1 MTLIPDE
8 EEMANQIKKH
18 LSELTFEQR
27 FWSLRHE
34 ILRILNT
41 MGPIAGLLRTVDP
54 NEVEGLPER
63 YSELVEQLMTS
74 VKELRDV
81 ADKYVPP
88 EQEP

>member
-1 MTLIPDE
+1 MTPIPDE

-34 ILRILNT
+34 VLRILNT
-41 MGPIAGLLRTVDP
+41 IGPIAGLLITVEP
-54 NEVEGLPER
+54 NAVEGLPKP
-63 YSELVEQLMTS
+63 YSVLVERLMTS